1 MKITKS
7 NCFFIIMLIIIL
19 SSIGIV
25 SASDINN
32 TNEVTYNNTITNL
45 QNPHIIENNTSIN
58 LKQNEKH
65 IDNNLSKE
73 NKTKITKI
81 SNTQSNSSNNN
92 ITYSYTGILKGANQ
106 TSNYIRTNH
115 SIPATTII
123 DGKKVGMNDF
133 LYLMCK
139 SLNQTSS
146 VTIDKEYTHITSTMG
161 TNSDNTKIYKS
172 EYLILANE
180 IIKCY
185 NINGRNPQR
194 IITIDNQTMSFDDAI
209 YFYARAVAWKYNYN
223 RLPNYGTVVALYNN
237 DYSEEENAPITTTT
251 QPFTINT
258 TYTKLP
264 NEKYELTLT
273 PSETCTIYYTRNG
286 TTPTTKDKIY
296 TSPLTIYNSTWIQYY
311 GVNKNNQKTPILSFG
326 IYRPATTYI
335 TNKPQLTNNYE
346 YKLTLASSHESKI
359 YYTINGTKPTTKS
372 TQYTNPLTI
381 NNYTILQYFSIT
393 KDNNKISPIY
403 YYKNENPTPYV
414 TVINNTEIRNNTQSI
429 QIIGNKPG
437 IIYYTRNGTIPTNKS
452 IIHNP
457 KNNMTLNVKTQVKT
471 ILEDKNKKQSTLL
484 FYQAPQYIEPSIIVI
499 ENWWNK
505 DMKGQLLRI
514 VNCSRNY
521 SAVYFTT
528 DNSNPK
534 TSNTTKNWD
543 EEKVNGD
550 LYVQSG
556 TILKYYV
563 ISDEADGIGFKSD
576 IYTYTVPYFYRELP
590 TFNIINLTRI
600 YSNGEQKVFIQSN
613 TPKRYDDPIKL
624 VIIENNN
631 IIEKT
636 LEEYENPSYTL
647 NNNTKLIITQD
658 GKTVEYDTTNG
669 QRTRMN
675 YTYTMEIPYQQVVV
689 YNNSFNINLTKNTI
703 KNNLTNNK
711 TYFFNAS
718 SNQLQIIN
726 NREIYEPGFI
736 LYKNN
741 NSLYL
746 KIYNYAYGDIN
757 QVSIVKKIN

>member
-1 MKITKS
+1 
-7 NCFFIIMLIIIL
+7 
-19 SSIGIV
+19 
-25 SASDINN
+25 
-32 TNEVTYNNTITNL
+32 
-45 QNPHIIENNTSIN
+45 
-58 LKQNEKH
+58 
-65 IDNNLSKE
+65 
-73 NKTKITKI
+73 
-81 SNTQSNSSNNN
+81 
-92 ITYSYTGILKGANQ
+92 
-106 TSNYIRTNH
+106 
-115 SIPATTII
+115 
-123 DGKKVGMNDF
+123 
-133 LYLMCK
+133 
-139 SLNQTSS
+139 
-146 VTIDKEYTHITSTMG
+146 
-161 TNSDNTKIYKS
+161 
-172 EYLILANE
+172 
-180 IIKCY
+180 
-185 NINGRNPQR
+185 
-194 IITIDNQTMSFDDAI
+194 
-209 YFYARAVAWKYNYN
+209 
-223 RLPNYGTVVALYNN
+223 
-237 DYSEEENAPITTTT
+237 
-251 QPFTINT
+251 
-258 TYTKLP
+258 
-264 NEKYELTLT
+264 
-273 PSETCTIYYTRNG
+273 
-286 TTPTTKDKIY
+286 
-296 TSPLTIYNSTWIQYY
+296 
-311 GVNKNNQKTPILSFG
+311 
-326 IYRPATTYI
+326 
-335 TNKPQLTNNYE
+335 
-346 YKLTLASSHESKI
+346 
-359 YYTINGTKPTTKS
+359 
-372 TQYTNPLTI
+372 
-381 NNYTILQYFSIT
+381 
-393 KDNNKISPIY
+393 
-403 YYKNENPTPYV
+403 
-414 TVINNTEIRNNTQSI
+414 
-429 QIIGNKPG
+429 
-437 IIYYTRNGTIPTNKS
+437 
-452 IIHNP
+452 
-457 KNNMTLNVKTQVKT
+457 MTLNVKTQVKT

-484 FYQAPQYIEPSIIVI
+484 FYQAPQYIEPAIIVI

-757 QVSIVKKIN
+757 QVSIVKKLIKNHLIEISTISNGNQIDTFNMYLPNLYFTAKTISSTKKELQLHNVIINISFTSNNLNPERKSEILKAYILNENRIEDIKTYLLCNKKITSLDMDLWLSKKSQFNTSTVKYACYGMMLTELSYVYYNGKFSEYFAKQLNTTDYFYNNYQLLVDTSEGEDTYMSSSYHTGFKLSSTYKKNYIYIIYGVVSLLLI